1 MNQKDSL
8 RMHKEWAG
16 KIEIISRVKI
26 QNKEDLA
33 LAYTP
38 GVAEVCLAIQKDPEL
53 SYSLT
58 RRGHMIAVIS
68 DGSAVLGLG
77 NIGAL
82 AAMPVM
88 EGKSMLFK
96 QFADIDAFPLVLGS
110 QDLETIIQT
119 IVLLKD
125 NFAGINLEDISAPR
139 CFEIE
144 ERLADLCDIP
154 IFHDDQHGT
163 AIVVLAGMMNALKV
177 TRKDK
182 SLKIVINGIG
192 AAGTAIANL
201 LYEAGFINITV
212 CDRKGIIT
220 KENALNEY
228 QVRLIEVLNQEGSG
242 TLDSALEHAD
252 AFIGVSAP
260 DVVSEAS
267 IYKMNQDPII
277 FALANPKPEIDP
289 SIAKKAGAAVIAT
302 GRSDLPNQV
311 NNVLVFPGIFK
322 GLLSCGKRKITTE
335 MKIEV
340 AKALSALVEDHL
352 SCDTILPDPF
362 DKRVVEA
369 ISNSIISMK

>member
-1 MNQKDSL
+1 MKKRDSME
-8 RMHKEWAG
+8 MHKAWAG
-16 KIEIISRVKI
+16 KIEVISRVKI
-26 QNKEDLA
+26 ENKEDLA

-38 GVAEVCLAIQKDPEL
+38 GVAEVCLAIQKNPEL
-53 SYSLT
+53 SYTLT

-177 TRKDK
+177 THKDK
-182 SLKIVINGIG
+182 NLKIVINGIG
-192 AAGTAIANL
+192 AAGTAIAKL
-201 LYEAGFINITV
+201 LYEAGFRNITV
-212 CDRKGIIT
+212 CDRKGVVT
-220 KENALNEY
+220 KENALNGY
-228 QVRLIEVLNQEGSG
+228 QVRLIEMLNQASSG
-242 TLDSALEHAD
+242 ALEDALNHAD

-260 DVVSEAS
+260 DLLSEAS
-267 IYKMNQDPII
+267 IHKMNPDPIL

-289 SIAKKAGAAVIAT
+289 VIAKKAGAAVIAT

-322 GLLSCGKRKITTE
+322 GLLSSGQRKITTE

-340 AKALSALVEDHL
+340 AKALSALVDDHL
-352 SCDTILPDPF
+352 SYDNILPDPF

>member
-1 MNQKDSL
+1 MKKRDSME
-8 RMHKEWAG
+8 MHKAWAG
-16 KIEIISRVKI
+16 KIEVISRVKI
-26 QNKEDLA
+26 ENKEDLA

-38 GVAEVCLAIQKDPEL
+38 GVAEVCLAIQKNPEL
-53 SYSLT
+53 SYTLT

-177 TRKDK
+177 THKDK
-182 SLKIVINGIG
+182 TLKIVINGIG
-192 AAGTAIANL
+192 AAGTAIAKL
-201 LYEAGFINITV
+201 LYEAGFRNITV
-212 CDRKGIIT
+212 CDRKGVVT
-220 KENALNEY
+220 KENALNGY
-228 QVRLIEVLNQEGSG
+228 QVRLIEMLNQASSG
-242 TLDSALEHAD
+242 TLEDALNHAD

-260 DVVSEAS
+260 DLLSEAS
-267 IYKMNQDPII
+267 IQKMNPDPIL

-289 SIAKKAGAAVIAT
+289 VLAKKAGAAVIAT

-322 GLLSCGKRKITTE
+322 GLLSSGQRKITTE

-352 SCDTILPDPF
+352 TYDNILPDPF